1 MAAFTG
7 QDEELPK
14 NQAAEKAAGD
24 YCSSV
29 SKNPKSERNNS
40 RASNGSIL
48 LGHWP
53 QRPCGHPLNITG
65 YAKAIG

>member
-1 MAAFTG
+1 
-7 QDEELPK
+7 
-14 NQAAEKAAGD
+14 
-24 YCSSV
+24 
-29 SKNPKSERNNS
+29 
-40 RASNGSIL
+40 L